1 MPKYLQELLTSW
13 LKIWQSWLQLSIHFK
28 HWSGACGLSSRCPWV
43 CLSILECIWVSL
55 SYGKWYNW
63 AKLERHFDTTCD
75 NCLFRRAWH
84 IDRCLHLQH
93 STSIVS
99 LLEENWLFENQNLF
113 FIFWSAVYSFIVF
126 SYFPTSLNLWSPSK
140 RSVLR
145 GPSKPHPRD
154 LIEATGLNC
163 SDLKALILL
172 MISEIW
178 RKKNVEVGSW
188 NPVYGTQVL
197 GISEPEPSTE
207 TNFQSF
213 FRIPCRRFLGG
224 LDRPCST
231 TATDFS
237 DGVWKPP

>member
-1 MPKYLQELLTSW
+1 MFTSTT
-13 LKIWQSWLQLSIHFK
+13 FYK
-28 HWSGACGLSSRCPWV
+28 HCVLAWRKLIVWKSKLV
-43 CLSILECIWVSL
+43 FHILI
-55 SYGKWYNW
+55 
-63 AKLERHFDTTCD
+63 
-75 NCLFRRAWH
+75 
-84 IDRCLHLQH
+84 
-93 STSIVS
+93 
-99 LLEENWLFENQNLF
+99 
-113 FIFWSAVYSFIVF
+113 AVYSFIVF

-145 GPSKPHPRD
+145 GRWLSHPRH

-172 MISEIW
+172 MLQKSGE
-178 RKKNVEVGSW
+178 KKTVEVGSW
-188 NPVYGTQVL
+188 NPFYGTQVL

-237 DGVWKPP
+237 DGVRKPP

>member
-1 MPKYLQELLTSW
+1 MGVVHLAKISTGAFDIMAENLAKLTTVEHTLQT
-13 LKIWQSWLQLSIHFK
+13 LKWCLRFIFSASLGVFEYTWVHLSKFK
-28 HWSGACGLSSRCPWV
+28 L
-43 CLSILECIWVSL
+43 
-55 SYGKWYNW
+55 GKWYNW

-145 GPSKPHPRD
+145 GPSIHPIPCTSSKRRASTVVIFTHTVD
-154 LIEATGLNC
+154 A
-163 SDLKALILL
+163 
-172 MISEIW
+172 SEIW
-178 RKKNVEVGSW
+178 QKKKNTLSSW
-188 NPVYGTQVL
+188 
-197 GISEPEPSTE
+197 
-207 TNFQSF
+207 
-213 FRIPCRRFLGG
+213 
-224 LDRPCST
+224 
-231 TATDFS
+231 
-237 DGVWKPP
+237 